1 MVAPAFAAAAPLA
14 GRRRPGAPPPR
25 VGRPSPARSP
35 CVCAAAAPPP
45 GGKRVLIIN
54 APSGGHSVIGPH
66 LAEALLAA
74 GHAVHVHQVGA
85 PAPDAQPFD
94 RYPPLVAA
102 HPDAFSLSH
111 GAATDA
117 LTAAGGGTARSAGGD
132 AAPPPPDAVYD
143 NASKAVAD
151 AAPALAA
158 AAAGAEVFYVSSAG
172 AYAYDGTRAPHVAG
186 DAAAGPTIDVEA
198 ALAAAGAAGAAFR
211 PIYILG
217 PGFQNRQYSD
227 WLFDRIR
234 DGRRL
239 PIPGVPDALTCLTDV
254 RDVAALLAAALG
266 KGLRGGEV
274 INATSPRG
282 VTLRG
287 VVALAAAAAG
297 ADVAAVADRVVWYD
311 PAVAAARV
319 PGYVAKAAF
328 PFRPRHFFAD
338 PVPAAPAVAVALG
351 WRAERSGDAAGLAA
365 MFADCHDSYVALG
378 LDKRVVDYTMDDAIL
393 AAVGEGGG

>member
-1 MVAPAFAAAAPLA
+1 MSPAFAAAVPLA
-14 GRRRPGAPPPR
+14 GRRPTLAPISAR
-25 VGRPSPARSP
+25 HPSLARFP
-35 CVCAAAAPPP
+35 CVCAAAPPP
-45 GGKRVLIIN
+45 GGGKRVLIIN

-74 GHAVHVHQVGA
+74 GHEVHVHQVGS
-85 PAPDAQPFD
+85 PAADAQPFD
-94 RYPPLVAA
+94 RYPPLAAA
-102 HPDAFSLSH
+102 HPGAFSLSH
-111 GAATDA
+111 GAAAEA
-117 LTAAGGGTARSAGGD
+117 LTAAGQSSHSGGG
-132 AAPPPPDAVYD
+132 AAPLPPDAVYD

-158 AAAGAEVFYVSSAG
+158 AAGGAEVFYVSSAG
-172 AYAYDGTRAPHVAG
+172 AYAYDGTRAPHMAG
-186 DAAAGPTIDVEA
+186 DPAAGPTIDVET
-198 ALAAAGAAGAAFR
+198 ALRDAGAAGAVFR

-234 DGRRL
+234 DGRRI

-254 RDVAALLAAALG
+254 RDVAGLLAAALG
-266 KGLRGGEV
+266 KGLAGEV

-297 ADVAAVADRVVWYD
+297 ADPVAVADRVVWYD
-311 PAVAAARV
+311 PAVAAAAV
-319 PGYVAKAAF
+319 EGYVAKKAF

-338 PVPAAPAVAVALG
+338 PVPASPAVANTLG
-351 WRAERSGDAAGLAA
+351 WRAARSGDAAGLAA
-365 MFADCHDSYVALG
+365 MFADSYDSYVALG

-393 AAVGEGGG
+393 AAVGGGRG

>member
-1 MVAPAFAAAAPLA
+1 MAPAFAAALPLADWRPSRAPLA
-14 GRRRPGAPPPR
+14 ARH
-25 VGRPSPARSP
+25 PSLARLP
-35 CVCAAAAPPP
+35 WVCAAAPSSD

-74 GHAVHVHQVGA
+74 GHQVHVHQVGT
-85 PAPDAQPFD
+85 PAADTQPFD
-94 RYPPLVAA
+94 RYPPLAAA
-102 HPDAFSLSH
+102 HPAAFSLSH
-111 GAATDA
+111 GAAAEA
-117 LTAAGGGTARSAGGD
+117 LTAAGQCSSGGAATAL
-132 AAPPPPDAVYD
+132 PPLDAVYD

-158 AAAGAEVFYVSSAG
+158 AAAGAEIFFVSSAG

-186 DAAAGPTIDVEA
+186 DPAAGPTIDVEA
-198 ALAAAGAAGAAFR
+198 ALRDAGATGAVFR

-234 DGRRL
+234 DGRQI

-254 RDVAALLAAALG
+254 RDVAGLLASALG
-266 KGLRGGEV
+266 KGLAGEIV
-274 INATSPRG
+274 NATSPRG

-297 ADVAAVADRVVWYD
+297 ADPVAVADRVVWYD
-311 PAVAAARV
+311 PAVAAAAME
-319 PGYVAKAAF
+319 GYVAKKAF

-338 PVPAAPAVAVALG
+338 PVPASPAVADTLG
-351 WRAERSGDAAGLAA
+351 WQAVHSGDATGLAA
-365 MFADCHDSYVALG
+365 MFADAYDSYVALG
-378 LDKRVVDYTMDDAIL
+378 LDQRVVDYAMDDAIL
-393 AAVGEGGG
+393 AVVGGGRS